1 MAEGLTQALGEE
13 GADPGVPPGPC
24 HLPASLL
31 AGSDGPL
38 HPRGGGGS
46 SCGLAALSQ
55 ARRKVR
61 CGSLVTGPA
70 GSGRVWNFPVISRS
84 GRECP
89 HSPEPH
95 LAVRPGKRPGFLYR
109 RLSEG
114 GCDKAAVSGPQDSP
128 QLRPFPFLALSSG
141 AAGNERQVQILCWEP
156 VMLPII
162 YNVPAW
168 GPPAWASPPPPAPA
182 RGESGRNPAEV
193 GLQPLEAGGSAEG
206 KVHGG
211 CGGTQRTPA
220 LPAILPRC
228 SDPSKEARASGH
240 F

>member
-1 MAEGLTQALGEE
+1 M
-13 GADPGVPPGPC
+13 
-24 HLPASLL
+24 
-31 AGSDGPL
+31 
-38 HPRGGGGS
+38 
-46 SCGLAALSQ
+46 
-55 ARRKVR
+55 R

-128 QLRPFPFLALSSG
+128 QLLPFLFLALSSG
-141 AAGNERQVQILCWEP
+141 AAGNEHQVQILCWEP

-193 GLQPLEAGGSAEG
+193 GLQPLEGGGSAEG

-211 CGGTQRTPA
+211 CGGTQRPLLFLQSCPAALTPA
-220 LPAILPRC
+220 RKPGPAGTSSLHLR
-228 SDPSKEARASGH
+228 
-240 F
+240 